1 MSADDRKSPT
11 RLRGRATGFMGSAIV
26 ALVGL
31 VASAGCGGGGGSG
44 SESNSQASSN
54 TQDSSD
60 SSVLELDGTVT
71 TMVTS
76 DDSELTSSELLPVEK
91 AVEGLVVVPILN
103 ADHVD
108 MDVDV
113 EYSNFPPAGGPHYD
127 IWQNCGFYNVELRNE
142 LVVHSLEHGAVWVTY
157 RSDAS
162 PEDLESLVALA
173 ERNNYL
179 LVSPYENQQSEI
191 VLSAWSRQ
199 LYLNSIDDARFVD
212 FLDLY
217 LGGGPRAQEPGAVC
231 FGGIGVA
238 PDQPTLIPET

>member
-1 MSADDRKSPT
+1 MSVDDKKSPI
-11 RLRGRATGFMGSAIV
+11 RLCGRTTGFMGLAIV

-31 VASAGCGGGGGSG
+31 MALAGCSGGGGTG

-54 TQDSSD
+54 TQNSSD
-60 SSVLELDGTVT
+60 SNGLELNGTVT
-71 TMVTS
+71 TTAAS
-76 DDSELTSSELLPVEK
+76 DDSELTSSELLPAEK
-91 AVEGLVVVPILN
+91 AIEDLVVVPILN

-127 IWQNCGFYNVELRNE
+127 IWLNCGFYTVELRNE

-162 PEDLESLVALA
+162 LEDLESLAALA

-199 LYLNSIDDARFVD
+199 LSLNSVDDARFVE
-212 FLDLY
+212 FLDIY

-231 FGGIGVA
+231 FGGVGVA
-238 PDQPTLIPET
+238 PDQPMLIPET

>member
-1 MSADDRKSPT
+1 
-11 RLRGRATGFMGSAIV
+11 MGLAIV

-31 VASAGCGGGGGSG
+31 MALAGCGGGGGSG

-60 SSVLELDGTVT
+60 SNGLELNGTVT

-91 AVEGLVVVPILN
+91 AIEGLVVVPILN

-127 IWQNCGFYNVELRNE
+127 IWQNCGFYNVGL
-142 LVVHSLEHGAVWVTY
+142 TK
-157 RSDAS
+157 
-162 PEDLESLVALA
+162 
-173 ERNNYL
+173 
-179 LVSPYENQQSEI
+179 
-191 VLSAWSRQ
+191 
-199 LYLNSIDDARFVD
+199 
-212 FLDLY
+212 
-217 LGGGPRAQEPGAVC
+217 
-231 FGGIGVA
+231 
-238 PDQPTLIPET
+238 